1 MEVQILLPGPHA
13 DKRFVQAGGEAVYAR
28 LMEHGIEI
36 WNFQPSMLHAKVMT
50 VDGIV
55 ANVGSSNL
63 NARSTELD
71 EEVNLVALD
80 PELVRT
86 LDDQFE
92 EDLERSVRIDP
103 ERWDDRSVGQRALEK
118 IVSPLRDHV

>member
-1 MEVQILLPGPHA
+1 
-13 DKRFVQAGGEAVYAR
+13 
-28 LMEHGIEI
+28 
-36 WNFQPSMLHAKVMT
+36 
-50 VDGIV
+50 
-55 ANVGSSNL
+55 
-63 NARSTELD
+63 ELD

-80 PELVRT
+80 PGLVRI

-118 IVSPLRDHV
+118 VVAPLRDHI